1 MMHPQA
7 TKSRPESDRTDEM
20 TATGTITNLFHYP
33 VKGLSAQ
40 PLQRVDL
47 EPGKGF
53 PLDRAFGFAR
63 PNSGFDP
70 DNPRP
75 LPKTKFVVLA
85 RDAGLA
91 LLDTRY
97 DPDTKGLS
105 IKAKGQEAEFDTE
118 TEDGRMQAAAFI
130 ASALD
135 LPEDMQPTL
144 YSAQPHRFTDVSV
157 VSPEMMNAISL
168 INADS
173 CAAFSDK
180 VGQDVSPMRFRGNI
194 VFTGLAP
201 FSELDLV
208 GKQARIGEAE
218 IRFVQRTR
226 RCPATQVNLE
236 TGERDLDV
244 PRLLRDHYG
253 HSDLGIYAEVLQGG
267 RIAPGDTL
275 QLSQ

>member
-1 MMHPQA
+1 
-7 TKSRPESDRTDEM
+7 M
-20 TATGTITNLFHYP
+20 TATGTITDLFHYP

-40 PLQRVDL
+40 RLDRVEL
-47 EPGKGF
+47 APGQGF

-91 LLDTRY
+91 LLNTQY
-97 DPDTKGLS
+97 DPEQKLLTIAAG
-105 IKAKGQEAEFDTE
+105 AQEGQFDTE
-118 TEDGRMQAAAFI
+118 TEDGRAAAAAFI
-130 ASALD
+130 TAALD
-135 LPEDMQPTL
+135 LPEGTQPTL
-144 YSAQPHRFTDVSV
+144 CSAHPHRFTDVSV

-173 CAAFSDK
+173 CAAFSQK
-180 VGQDVSPMRFRGNI
+180 LGQAVSPMRFRGNI
-194 VFTGLAP
+194 VFTGLPP
-201 FSELDLV
+201 FSELELV
-208 GKQARIGEAE
+208 GQTAHIGDAE

-253 HSDLGIYAEVLQGG
+253 HSDMGVYAEVLSGG
-267 RIAPGDTL
+267 RIAPGDQL
-275 QLSQ
+275 QLLA

>member
-1 MMHPQA
+1 
-7 TKSRPESDRTDEM
+7 M
-20 TATGTITNLFHYP
+20 TTNGTITDLFHYP

-40 PLQRVDL
+40 RLNEVTL
-47 EPGKGF
+47 VPGQGF

-91 LLDTRY
+91 LLDTEY
-97 DPDTKGLS
+97 DPESQLLRIATGDHKG
-105 IKAKGQEAEFDTE
+105 EFDTG
-118 TEDGRMQAAAFI
+118 TEDGRHQAARFI

-144 YSAQPHRFTDVSV
+144 YSAGPHRFTDVSV

-173 CAAFSDK
+173 CAAFSDTL
-180 VGQDVSPMRFRGNI
+180 GQKVSPMRFRGNI
-194 VFTGLAP
+194 IFSGLPP

-208 GKQARIGEAE
+208 GQTAQVGQAK
-218 IRFVQRTR
+218 IRFVQRTK
-226 RCPATQVNLE
+226 RCPATQVNLD
-236 TGERDLDV
+236 TAERDLDV
-244 PRLLRDHYG
+244 PRLLREHYG
-253 HSDLGIYAEVLQGG
+253 HSDMGVYAEVLQGG
-267 RIAPGDTL
+267 RIAPGDSL
-275 QLSQ
+275 QLS